1 MFVKVKTIL
10 AGAAL
15 VLVSNQANA
24 VVYSGGQN
32 AAGSSVVTSTV
43 STVTTQAGVTNVLA
57 HTANLITSL
66 VAPVPVTP
74 SAPVAPAP
82 APVGGPAP
90 APSGT
95 PAPGGDNTSS
105 LLGGNKTVA
114 LFDTSQQKGYNAGDD
129 KRNVSVWGNA
139 SFTWVESDAA
149 NANFDGDVGA
159 LNIGIDK
166 WFNEKFLAGLSVGYA
181 KTDVTTTF
189 NNGNYEEDSF
199 TVSPYGVL
207 RVTDNIAV
215 TGMFGHTWSDVD
227 QNRQAGATTASTDA
241 ETWFGSGLV
250 SYEQYMDRLG
260 VKGRVGYLWAS
271 RDTDGFVESDSN
283 VVAATTAETSQL
295 RFGGEASYLFGLSNV
310 NLTPYASV
318 DYLYDFEDE
327 INNDA
332 DAFDTGLGLR
342 ISAKDGSIDG
352 VFSVNTQLGRS
363 DFESTTASATL
374 RFNF

>member
-1 MFVKVKTIL
+1 MFFKVKTIL
-10 AGAAL
+10 AGAAVAL
-15 VLVSNQANA
+15 VANQANA
-24 VVYSGGQN
+24 ATYSSGEN
-32 AAGSSVVTSTV
+32 AAGSSVVTDTV
-43 STVTTQAGVTNVLA
+43 TSVTTQAGVTNVLS

-66 VAPVPVTP
+66 IAPVPVTP

-90 APSGT
+90 APSG
-95 PAPGGDNTSS
+95 GGNQSS

-139 SFTWVESDAA
+139 SFTWVDSDAA

-159 LNIGIDK
+159 LTIGIDK
-166 WFNEKFLAGLSVGYA
+166 WFNEKFLAGLSVGYT
-181 KTDVTTTF
+181 KTDITTSF
-189 NNGNYEEDSF
+189 NNGTYEEDSF

-207 RVTDNIAV
+207 RVTDNLAV

-227 QNRQAGATTASTDA
+227 QERQAGATTASTDA
-241 ETWFGSGLV
+241 ETWFGSGIV
-250 SYEQYMDRLG
+250 SYEQYFDRLG

-283 VVAATTAETSQL
+283 VVAATTSETSQA
-295 RFGGEASYLFGLSNV
+295 RFGGEASYLFDLGSM
-310 NLTPYASV
+310 NLRPFASV

-327 INNDA
+327 INNDS

-342 ISAKDGSIDG
+342 VSAKDGSVDG
-352 VFSVNTQLGRS
+352 VLSVNTQLGRS